1 MNMTRFLNTSK
12 AMLNSIKTSKLNPS
26 PAIWQQ
32 FAIVMVLLGVV
43 LPAVLQA
50 KTKVTQAEQ
59 LTTDMGTFSVVNQA
73 SELHKQAIIFIPGL
87 MSNPSVYAG
96 IKEQFEEQFDVHLV
110 AIKGFA
116 GTPQDSEFSFEQL
129 LLDLRAYIALKKLD
143 KPHIVGHSMGGL
155 IGLSMAAEYE
165 ELIGKVVSIDG
176 LPFIGPIFTRSN
188 DTVASHLEPQAQAM
202 KAMFQAMQPEQLAAQ
217 TKRGIFIQAKSAD
230 DQAHIVEMAKNSD
243 PITAGIALYEVMLK
257 DVRKPLQTSETRMLL
272 LGASGAFTQDAQHQ
286 SVQDLYEQQFE
297 NVKNATVIMNTQ
309 ARHFIMFDQPEW
321 LVTQISSFLEE

>member
-1 MNMTRFLNTSK
+1 MTRFLNTSK
-12 AMLNSIKTSKLNPS
+12 AMLNNIKTSKLNPS
-26 PAIWQQ
+26 SAIWQQ

-87 MSNPSVYAG
+87 MSNPSVYSG

-155 IGLSMAAEYE
+155 IGLSMAAEHE

-188 DTVASHLEPQAQAM
+188 DTVVDHMEPQAQAM

-230 DQAHIVEMAKNSD
+230 DQAHIVEMAKKSD
-243 PITAGIALYEVMLK
+243 PITAGTALYEVMLK
-257 DVRKPLQTSETRMLL
+257 DVRKPLQTSKTRMLL

-309 ARHFIMFDQPEW
+309 ARHFIMFDQPAW